1 MTIRRLLVPLTVAV
15 VTLHAGYA
23 AAQGAF
29 PAPLPN
35 QGGVQPNDP
44 AFPPVNGRAPS
55 ASIGTGPS
63 SPFPSNGAAPA
74 EGNAELDVPTEAEG
88 AAPLTGGNAGSFGC
102 TP

>member
-1 MTIRRLLVPLTVAV
+1 MIIRRLLVPLAVAV

-44 AFPPVNGRAPS
+44 AFPPVNGSAP
-55 ASIGTGPS
+55 AATVGAALAN
-63 SPFPSNGAAPA
+63 PFTSNGAAPLA
-74 EGNAELDVPTEAEG
+74 GGFSAGPTIQAG
-88 AAPLTGGNAGSFGC
+88 AGPS
-102 TP
+102 